1 MRKQILLNDNW
12 YLLRDGREK
21 AVSLPHCFNENDGQ
35 GEGKMFRGEL
45 LYKKI
50 IKLDEN
56 DLKNEIY
63 LQLDG
68 ASNMSRL
75 YINDEFVGSSNCG
88 FSMKRYQIDSKLHL
102 GENEIKIYVS
112 NLSNQKIYPTM
123 ADFSFYGG
131 LYRGVSL
138 IMTSGPHFDLL
149 DGSRDGFDAN
159 TYLSDNKG
167 VVEINARIKMQDES
181 NLTLLATIM
190 DKDGKEITKKKL
202 KASYN
207 NSLSLDVL
215 APHLWSGI
223 EDPYL
228 YRLKLS
234 LYGDEL
240 FDEKEIKIGFR
251 SLSYD
256 ENGLYLNG
264 KPYMLRGVG
273 KHQDYAKKGN
283 AISISDI
290 ENDLDIIL
298 RMGVNSIRATHYQ
311 HADDFYSLC
320 DEKGIL
326 VWAEI
331 PVISA
336 INQSEEANLNAKE
349 QLTYLISQV
358 RNHTCVYCYGVQNE
372 VCMVTKNEYSF
383 KLVRELASLAKE
395 LDPSRFTAQANEY
408 TTENDCIINSYTDI
422 IGYNLYY
429 GWYYGNMEELGPR
442 LDAIHEANPS
452 KLLILT
458 EYGVDTNPQIHSSMP
473 KRNDYSEEYQL
484 LYSKNALDTIKSRP
498 WLGGSYA
505 WVMFDFGSS
514 MRDEGGK
521 MGQNQKGLV
530 TIDRKIFKDAYY
542 LYQAC
547 WSKGKF
553 IHIAGKRYINRAE
566 ELTNI
571 YILSNLKNIVLN
583 LNGLSYKAFSD
594 AGIATFRVP
603 LRVGEN
609 KITAYAFENPEFKDT
624 ILINRVLKADK
635 SYVIEKKEER
645 STAVN
650 WFENVDVENI
660 VGMNKPLRP
669 EGYTIDDR
677 ICDIFSSKKAKEIF
691 MKYFAFLTES
701 SRFDETSPLTLK
713 KILDFAHVSIPDNV
727 KNKINHEFNMVDK

>member
-1 MRKQILLNDNW
+1 
-12 YLLRDGREK
+12 
-21 AVSLPHCFNENDGQ
+21 
-35 GEGKMFRGEL
+35 
-45 LYKKI
+45 
-50 IKLDEN
+50 
-56 DLKNEIY
+56 
-63 LQLDG
+63 
-68 ASNMSRL
+68 
-75 YINDEFVGSSNCG
+75 
-88 FSMKRYQIDSKLHL
+88 
-102 GENEIKIYVS
+102 
-112 NLSNQKIYPTM
+112 
-123 ADFSFYGG
+123 
-131 LYRGVSL
+131 
-138 IMTSGPHFDLL
+138 
-149 DGSRDGFDAN
+149 
-159 TYLSDNKG
+159 
-167 VVEINARIKMQDES
+167 
-181 NLTLLATIM
+181 
-190 DKDGKEITKKKL
+190 
-202 KASYN
+202 
-207 NSLSLDVL
+207 
-215 APHLWSGI
+215 
-223 EDPYL
+223 
-228 YRLKLS
+228 
-234 LYGDEL
+234 
-240 FDEKEIKIGFR
+240 
-251 SLSYD
+251 
-256 ENGLYLNG
+256 
-264 KPYMLRGVG
+264 MLRGVG

-473 KRNDYSEEYQL
+473 ERNDYSEEYQL

-521 MGQNQKGLV
+521 RGQNQKSLV

-547 WSKGKF
+547 WSKEKF

-566 ELTNI
+566 ELTDI
-571 YILSNLKNIVLN
+571 YVLSNLKNIVLN
-583 LNGLSYKAFSD
+583 LNGSSYKAFSD
-594 AGIATFRVP
+594 DGIATFRVP

-624 ILINRVLKADK
+624 ILINRVLKTDK

-713 KILDFAHVSIPDNV
+713 KILDFSHVSISDNV
-727 KNKINHEFNMVDK
+727 KNKINHEFNMIDK